1 MIQIMSDAPDNRP
14 EVLIS
19 RKEYYEDFKVRL
31 QICNREFTEFVVE
44 VGNFVNW
51 TKPHVSRA
59 IDAVKNKIEGTN
71 PEVAQVSQNSDED
84 RVE

>member
-1 MIQIMSDAPDNRP
+1 MIQIMSDTRP
-14 EVLIS
+14 EPLIS

-31 QICNREFTEFVVE
+31 QIHNREFTEFVVE

-51 TKPHVSRA
+51 TKPHVKSM
-59 IDAVKNKIEGTN
+59 ISTVKNKIDGTN
-71 PEVAQVSQNSDED
+71 PELARASQHSDED

>member
-1 MIQIMSDAPDNRP
+1 MSDTRP
-14 EVLIS
+14 EPLIS

-31 QICNREFTEFVVE
+31 QIHNREFTEFVVE

-51 TKPHVSRA
+51 TKPHVKSM
-59 IDAVKNKIEGTN
+59 ISTVKNKIDGTN
-71 PEVAQVSQNSDED
+71 PEVAQVSQKSEED